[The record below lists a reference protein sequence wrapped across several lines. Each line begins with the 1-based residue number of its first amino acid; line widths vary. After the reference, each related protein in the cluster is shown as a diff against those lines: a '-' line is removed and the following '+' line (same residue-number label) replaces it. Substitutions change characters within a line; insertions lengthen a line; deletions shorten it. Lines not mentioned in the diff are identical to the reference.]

1 MWLICKYHDILHK
14 GLGHPRILATTAVLE
29 PIPADAEGQ
38 PGWPPPSHALYS
50 NLAVMLLL

>member
-38 PGWPPPSHALYS
+38 PGWPPPSHVLYS